1 MSDLLSLLYVG
12 LTVEDLNLT
21 ENLSQANRMGER
33 KFDFTGLGNISA
45 AHSKVNSICYGK
57 ENKENFSSFICVPL
71 SHFGHF
77 FKVK

>member
-21 ENLSQANRMGER
+21 ENFSQANRMGEG
-33 KFDFTGLGNISA
+33 KSDFTGLDSVSA
-45 AHSKVNSICYGK
+45 ACSKVNSICYGK
-57 ENKENFSSFICVPL
+57 GNKEKGQSFQFCPL

-77 FKVK
+77 LKVK